1 MHEFT
6 FQQVRNL
13 TPDGRIGSRTHVLNP
28 GAVPRPLIKA
38 KQVHSQTAL
47 QFTPKPLLVGPGGI
61 MVFRNSARS
70 ILKPTL
76 LVATVML
83 NSDANGGRVAPNVGR
98 TVAPEASDDFYQASQ

>member
-1 MHEFT
+1 
-6 FQQVRNL
+6 
-13 TPDGRIGSRTHVLNP
+13 
-28 GAVPRPLIKA
+28 
-38 KQVHSQTAL
+38 
-47 QFTPKPLLVGPGGI
+47 

-76 LVATVML
+76 LVATVLL